1 MLHKHAKIAG
11 LGAYLPPKVVHN
23 HDLEKLLDTSHDW
36 IVSHTGIHS
45 RHILEDDQSVTDMA
59 HKAAMQALDRAGILP
74 SELGLIIVTTSS
86 PDYCNFP
93 SCACIL
99 QERLKA
105 SNAAAFDLAAACSG
119 FIYGIEMGQCWLRF
133 AGKPVLVVAA
143 EAGSRMVDWTDRNI
157 CVLLGDG
164 AAAVV
169 LVPSDTPSFL
179 KNYLGADGSGQELLY
194 RKGGNLRPQPD
205 VAVRPAYMQM
215 QGRTVYQFAVK
226 AMESV
231 ANELMRDSGCSWDE
245 LDYIVP
251 HQANIRIL
259 EGVAKRLHIP
269 IERFCT
275 NISTVANTASA
286 SIPLVLNDLYES
298 CRLKEG
304 DLILMITFGSGLT
317 YAGSLMRWHNF

>member
-1 MLHKHAKIAG
+1 MLHNYAKIAG
-11 LGAYLPPKVVHN
+11 LGAFLPPQVVHN
-23 HDLEKLLDTSHDW
+23 RDLEKSLDTNHDW

-45 RHILEDDQSVTDMA
+45 RHILADDQSVTDMA
-59 HKAAMQALDRAGILP
+59 QKAAILALDRAGILP
-74 SELGLIIVTTSS
+74 SELGLIIVTTST

-105 SNAAAFDLAAACSG
+105 PNAAAFDLTAACSG
-119 FIYGIEMGQCWLRF
+119 FIYGVEMGQCWLRF
-133 AGKPVLVVAA
+133 AGKPVLVVAS
-143 EAGSRMVDWTDRNI
+143 EAGSRLVDWTDRNT

-179 KNYLGADGSGQELLY
+179 KNYLGADGCGRELLY
-194 RKGGNLRPQPD
+194 RQGGNMRRQPD
-205 VAVRPAYMQM
+205 SPVRPSYMQM
-215 QGRTVYQFAVK
+215 QGRTLYQFAVK
-226 AMESV
+226 ALESV
-231 ANELMRDSGCSWDE
+231 ANELMRDSGCSLDD

-251 HQANIRIL
+251 HQANLRIL
-259 EGVAKRLHIP
+259 EGVAKRLRIP
-269 IERFCT
+269 VERFCT

-298 CRLKEG
+298 RRLKEG
-304 DLILMITFGSGLT
+304 DLIMMITFGGGLT
-317 YAGSLMRWHNF
+317 YAGSLMRWRDF